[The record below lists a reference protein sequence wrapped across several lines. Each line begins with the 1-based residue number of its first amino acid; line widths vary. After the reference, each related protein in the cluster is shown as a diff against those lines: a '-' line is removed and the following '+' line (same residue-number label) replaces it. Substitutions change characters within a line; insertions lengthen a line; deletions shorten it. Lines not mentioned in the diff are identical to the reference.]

1 MVKVEDAIV
10 ARLESHAYRFEIL
23 VDPHA
28 IEKIKKGQIDIEN
41 DLAMPEIYK
50 DVRKGEKA
58 SEESLKEAFKTV
70 NIAQIAIEI
79 VRKGQIQLTTEQR
92 REMYD
97 ERRKQIINII
107 AREGINPQ
115 TNTPHTP
122 YRISQAMDEAKVHVD
137 PFKSAEDQ
145 VQSVLKAIMPL
156 IPIRF
161 EKARLAV
168 RLVGDAYGRIY
179 GELSRSGYIV
189 KEEWGKDGS
198 WMGVL
203 EVPAGLQGDIIESIS
218 RKGGDK
224 VQIKVL
230 K

>member
-23 VDPHA
+23 VDPDA
-28 IEKIKKGQIDIEN
+28 IEKIKKGQIDTEN

-70 NIAQIAIEI
+70 NIAQVAIEI
-79 VRKGQIQLTTEQR
+79 VKKGQIQLTTEQR

-107 AREGINPQ
+107 VREGINPQ

-137 PFKSAEDQ
+137 PFKGAEEQ

-161 EKARLAV
+161 EKARMAV
-168 RLVGDAYGRIY
+168 RLIGDAYGRIY
-179 GELSRSGYIV
+179 GELSRSGYIT

-203 EVPAGLQGDIIESIS
+203 EVPAGLQGDIMESIS

>member
-23 VDPHA
+23 VDPDA
-28 IEKIKKGQIDIEN
+28 IEKIKKGQIDTEN

-70 NIAQIAIEI
+70 NIAQVAIEI
-79 VRKGQIQLTTEQR
+79 VKKGQIQLTTEQR

-107 AREGINPQ
+107 VREGINPQ

-137 PFKSAEDQ
+137 PFKGAEEQ

-161 EKARLAV
+161 EKARIAV
-168 RLVGDAYGRIY
+168 RLIGDAYGRIY
-179 GELSRSGYIV
+179 GELSRSGYIT